1 MTAVKSSLCLVY
13 ENKEEVSSTYLT
25 LQAAMVNLASTYT
38 EEELELITGF
48 LSKAGDVLDEQI
60 EDLSS
65 KIRGKSTS

>member
-25 LQAAMVNLASTYT
+25 LHAAMVNLASTYT